1 MPVGVESPAE
11 TKSTDVTGKSVAERH
26 SVSERSPLLSAHD
39 NQTGTVETQEKGP
52 NFYRCIFSKPN
63 FTGGVYCSFISGL
76 LTAIF
81 NATVPLHTRDAF
93 NWGGVQSGL
102 IFAALQAPRL
112 VMSPLV
118 GWLKDRV
125 GTRMPTVCGF
135 TILAPF
141 IWLLGVPGSKQF
153 LSTSFENWGPE
164 VYVIAMVCIGFQLTF
179 LNGSGT
185 IEATGKPNA
194 SSRPYFQDEIK

>member
-1 MPVGVESPAE
+1 
-11 TKSTDVTGKSVAERH
+11 
-26 SVSERSPLLSAHD
+26 
-39 NQTGTVETQEKGP
+39 
-52 NFYRCIFSKPN
+52 
-63 FTGGVYCSFISGL
+63 
-76 LTAIF
+76 
-81 NATVPLHTRDAF
+81 
-93 NWGGVQSGL
+93 
-102 IFAALQAPRL
+102 
-112 VMSPLV
+112 
-118 GWLKDRV
+118 
-125 GTRMPTVCGF
+125 MPTVCGF

-194 SSRPYFQDEIK
+194 SSHPYFQDEIK